1 MERGSIEEIDTAGGD
16 GIEVDSNVSS
26 QTIYAKEAE

>member
-1 MERGSIEEIDTAGGD
+1 MKQGSIDDIDTAGGD
-16 GIEVDSNVSS
+16 GIELDSNVSS